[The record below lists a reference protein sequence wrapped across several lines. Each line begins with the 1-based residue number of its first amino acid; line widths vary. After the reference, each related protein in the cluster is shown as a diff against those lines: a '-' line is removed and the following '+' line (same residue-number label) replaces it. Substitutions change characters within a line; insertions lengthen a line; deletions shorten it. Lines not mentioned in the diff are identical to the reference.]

1 MSKALDGKTVL
12 FTPFTA
18 TFASQQVSEAGVNS
32 RKNSSVMI

>member
-12 FTPFTA
+12 FTSFTA
-18 TFASQQVSEAGVNS
+18 TFAPQQVFEAGVNS